1 MIKALELF
9 CGIGG
14 FAAAAPDSI
23 QVVQAIDINRLC
35 GETYQH
41 NFDHPWSA
49 LSLESISTKT
59 LERYAADL
67 WWMSLPC
74 QPFTVR
80 GRRRDIEDP
89 RCRAF
94 LHLLECLAIVRPRH
108 LAMENVPPFQDS
120 RAATLLRDTLSA
132 NGYRWTESV
141 VCPTQLG
148 IANRRKRFYLIA
160 SQDPLLAVDVPTEYR
175 GPWRRGIVD
184 ILEPSAAD
192 DDSLRV
198 PDQILHDYRF
208 ASNIVSLA
216 DPASVTSCFTSAY
229 GRSHIR
235 SGSYLRDAKGERYFT
250 PREII
255 RWLGFPDS
263 FRFPPTI
270 SRSQCWSLAGNSLS
284 IDVVRFLLLSVTPMD

>member
-1 MIKALELF
+1 LIKALELF

-14 FAAAAPDSI
+14 FAAAAGGSI
-23 QVVQAIDINRLC
+23 QVIQAIDINRLC
-35 GETYQH
+35 GETYQF

-49 LSLESISTKT
+49 LSLESISPKT
-59 LERYAADL
+59 LEQYDADL
-67 WWMSLPC
+67 WWMSPPC

-80 GRRRDIEDP
+80 GRQRDIEDP
-89 RCRAF
+89 RCHAF
-94 LHLLECLAIVRPRH
+94 LHLLDCLAIVRPRH
-108 LAMENVPPFQDS
+108 LAMENVPPFQQS

-132 NGYRWTESV
+132 NGYHWTESV

-160 SQDPLLAVDVPTEYR
+160 SQDPLIAVDIPTEHF
-175 GPWRRGIVD
+175 GPWRRSIVY

-216 DPASVTSCFTSAY
+216 DHAAATSCFTSAY

-235 SGSYLRDAKGERYFT
+235 SGSYLRDAKGVRFFT

-255 RWLGFPDS
+255 RLFGFPES
-263 FRFPPTI
+263 FRFPPTL

-284 IDVVRFLLLSVTPMD
+284 IDVVRFLLKPILPL